1 LLDVQHQLNRKLMT
15 SKHLNKTFALTML
28 LAGASIFAS
37 CKGSQNA
44 RSDQKIIPT
53 AGGAIVEVD
62 FYEQKI
68 HMPTV
73 IPKGKITFR
82 ISNPSSFDHNFKI
95 KGNGLERQ
103 LEHDIQEGQTVDF
116 TVDLQAG
123 TYGVIC
129 PLIGHLDLG
138 ERLDLTVTP

>member
-1 LLDVQHQLNRKLMT
+1 MTKTTVFAKTVALSLLLVCST
-15 SKHLNKTFALTML
+15 
-28 LAGASIFAS
+28 IFVS

-44 RSDQKIIPT
+44 RSGQRIIPT
-53 AGGAIVEVD
+53 SGGAIVEVE

-103 LEHDIQEGQTVDF
+103 LENDIQEGQTVDF

>member
-1 LLDVQHQLNRKLMT
+1 MKLNSSIVKSLTVCLL
-15 SKHLNKTFALTML
+15 L
-28 LAGASIFAS
+28 LGSTAMMS

-44 RSDQKIIPT
+44 RSGQRIIPT
-53 AGGAIVEVD
+53 AGGAIVEVE

-73 IPKGKITFR
+73 IPKGHITFR

-95 KGNGLERQ
+95 KGNGMERQ

-116 TVDLQAG
+116 AVDLQAG

-129 PLIGHLDLG
+129 PLVGHLDLG

>member
-1 LLDVQHQLNRKLMT
+1 MISRHTVFTKTLALSLLLICSSV
-15 SKHLNKTFALTML
+15 FV
-28 LAGASIFAS
+28 S

-44 RSDQKIIPT
+44 RSGQTITKT
-53 AGGAIVEVD
+53 SNGAIVEVE
-62 FYEQKI
+62 FYESKI

-73 IPKGKITFR
+73 IPKGHITFR

-103 LEHDIQEGQTVDF
+103 LENDIQEGQTVDF

>member
-1 LLDVQHQLNRKLMT
+1 MKLNSVLAKSLTLSLL
-15 SKHLNKTFALTML
+15 L
-28 LAGASIFAS
+28 LGSTAMMS

-44 RSDQKIIPT
+44 RSGQRIIPT
-53 AGGAIVEVD
+53 ANGAIVEVE
-62 FYEQKI
+62 FYEMKI

-73 IPKGKITFR
+73 IPKGRITFR
-82 ISNPSSFDHNFKI
+82 ITNPSSNDHNFKI

-103 LEHDIQEGQTVDF
+103 LENDITEGQTVDF

>member
-1 LLDVQHQLNRKLMT
+1 MMPKYTVS
-15 SKHLNKTFALTML
+15 SKTLALSLL
-28 LAGASIFAS
+28 LAGSTLFVS

-44 RSDQKIIPT
+44 NSGQTITRT
-53 AGGAIVEVD
+53 ANGAIVEVE

-73 IPKGKITFR
+73 IPKGRITFR

-103 LEHDIQEGQTVDF
+103 LENDIQEGQKVDF
-116 TVDLQAG
+116 TVDLNPG